1 MTTTN
6 LPSLKKRIVVG
17 VDGSPESLRAVDWA
31 VWEAQQVG
39 VPLEIV
45 HVDIVDEDVLE
56 LLDYTA
62 RVEKG
67 ALTSGV
73 ERAQALAPDLDI
85 SIKVLGP
92 PTIEALLKES
102 ENALMLVVG
111 SRGLGAV
118 RSLMLG
124 SVSQACAA
132 RAKCPVVVIGST
144 ASMTDGV

>member
-6 LPSLKKRIVVG
+6 LPSLKQRIVVG
-17 VDGSPESLRAVDWA
+17 VDGSPESLLAVDWA

-45 HVDIVDEDVLE
+45 HVDMVDEDVLE

-67 ALTSGV
+67 ALASGV

-85 SIKVLGP
+85 SAKVLGP

-118 RSLMLG
+118 GSLMLG

-144 ASMTDGV
+144 PSMTDGV

>member
-85 SIKVLGP
+85 SVKVLGP
-92 PTIEALLKES
+92 PTIEGLLKES

-111 SRGLGAV
+111 RRGLGAV

-124 SVSQACAA
+124 SVSHACVA